1 MTTSSNSGW
10 KGCGTAAVCSI
21 ALKMNPN
28 TSYSSQIQSVQPI
41 TKCFTRSQKFS
52 LLMNLLVCSLL
63 QEVYSCS
70 ACYLPCSEKPRSGRL
85 QINKAGSE
93 CSRAPGAAWNQKHT
107 CRAYRPHQQHHTL
120 CAISLSLFAF
130 CKFSLPFWGSWTWTG
145 RRSPFPPSL
154 LWALHSSPPPQT
166 ELMHLSN
173 QLQSHF
179 PLRNV

>member
-107 CRAYRPHQQHHTL
+107 CRACRPPSAAPHSV
-120 CAISLSLFAF
+120 CY
-130 CKFSLPFWGSWTWTG
+130 FSLPVCLLQIQ
-145 RRSPFPPSL
+145 PSL
-154 LWALHSSPPPQT
+154 LRQLDMDWKTFSLPTLIALGPALLSSTLDRARAPQ
-166 ELMHLSN
+166 
-173 QLQSHF
+173 
-179 PLRNV
+179 